1 MYAKLTAVAVALG
14 AIWLAGC
21 ATSSSKLNGVHLGM
35 TKTSLIQKIGAPDS
49 TSGQGNVEYLTY
61 YLKNDA
67 TVGNQPYM
75 VRLIDQKVES
85 FGRFIQ
91 LPDPHRRNSPGVA
104 ALGVGAI
111 MPYELNMD
119 VVTQLQHLKAL
130 QNQGVLTAEEVE
142 RAKERLFAKVDEQ

>member
-1 MYAKLTAVAVALG
+1 MHAKLAALAVALG
-14 AIWLAGC
+14 AFWLAGC

-35 TKTSLIQKIGAPDS
+35 SKSSLIQKLGAPDS

-61 YLKNDA
+61 YLKNDV

-75 VRLIDQKVES
+75 VRLIEQKVES

-91 LPDPHRRNSPGVA
+91 LPDPHQRISSGVA
-104 ALGVGAI
+104 ALGIGAI

-130 QNQGVLTAEEVE
+130 QNQGVLTGEEVE
-142 RAKERLFAKVDEQ
+142 RAKERLFAKVD